1 MLINFLASANRMLM
15 DQFKLR
21 SLTMVSDRR
30 PNTTYEAIKLLHSFK
45 SDWGREQYAKA
56 LLKWMPIGED
66 PKHIIEEA
74 NNIRSSGKY
83 SVYVTDALYALAE
96 SWEDSVPK

>member
-1 MLINFLASANRMLM
+1 
-15 DQFKLR
+15 
-21 SLTMVSDRR
+21 MVSDRR
-30 PNTTYEAIKLLHSFK
+30 PNTTDEAIKLLHSFK

-66 PKHIIEEA
+66 PKQIIEEA
-74 NNIRSSGKY
+74 NNIRSSGTY